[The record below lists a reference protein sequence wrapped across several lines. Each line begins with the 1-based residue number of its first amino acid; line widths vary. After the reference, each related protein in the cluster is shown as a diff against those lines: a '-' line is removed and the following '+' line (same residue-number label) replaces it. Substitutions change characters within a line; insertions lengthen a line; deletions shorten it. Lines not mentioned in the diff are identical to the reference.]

1 MVECGKSTKL
11 INDNYSVHIILDHEV
26 FQLSL
31 FCFLFHYFHIHPYRK
46 KSKKSFIAF
55 RHRIM
60 SQWNEILR
68 SVCSFS
74 SNASKNYKMA
84 GMIKKIYGIWRRN
97 NELDYTLC
105 KFPFSYRNI
114 MIIYHSRRV
123 RNFVNIILR
132 LYLLYVNRSL
142 IMIQYYLSYIKT
154 VLYLIKRF
162 SK

>member
-1 MVECGKSTKL
+1 MKFFNYHCFVSFFIIFTFIRTEKS
-11 INDNYSVHIILDHEV
+11 
-26 FQLSL
+26 
-31 FCFLFHYFHIHPYRK
+31 R
-46 KSKKSFIAF
+46 SFIAF

-74 SNASKNYKMA
+74 SNARKNYKMA